1 MSKVI
6 ELLQTRLSKDAV
18 LLGDDV
24 TARTTSYWD
33 SSPNQAMAIVR
44 PESTEQVS
52 DVLKICY
59 QHKQSVVF
67 AGGLTG
73 LVEGAVA
80 THRDIILSLERM
92 NQIEVVDELDNTVVV
107 QAGAVLQHVQETLA
121 EQGFLFPV
129 DLGARGS
136 CTIGGNIA
144 TNAGGVNVLRYGM
157 MRNQVLGLEAVLADG
172 TVISSMN
179 QMLKNNTG
187 YDLKQL
193 FIGSEGTLGVVTRAV
208 LRLYPMP
215 TNQQTALIAVN
226 SFAAVTTLLQVM
238 RSELAG
244 TLSAYEVMWNNYYR
258 DVTAEGFHRAPL
270 DRDHPYY
277 VLVQAEGVDKD
288 ADAER
293 FERVLAAALE
303 EGSIRDAVVAKS
315 EAERQALWVIREE
328 FDALLPAYHYD
339 VSMPKRHMEDFV
351 NKLKQ
356 QLSAWRD
363 ETVAYVFGHV
373 ADGNLHVFVTPFD
386 DDVYHDEVDEIVY
399 GCLEG
404 LSGSVSAEH
413 GIGKQKTNWLA
424 NSRTQNEINL
434 MRQLKA
440 MIDPQNILNPG
451 VVFGG

>member
-6 ELLQTRLSKDAV
+6 DLIQTELSDGAV

-24 TARTTSYWD
+24 TARATSYWD
-33 SSPNQAMAIVR
+33 STPNQALAIVR
-44 PESTEQVS
+44 PETTEQVS
-52 DVLKICY
+52 AVLKIC
-59 QHKQSVVF
+59 HEHEQSVVF

-80 THRDIILSLERM
+80 TNKDIIMSLERM
-92 NQIEVVDELDNTVVV
+92 NEIEVVDDLDNTAVV
-107 QAGAVLQHVQETLA
+107 QAGAVLQNVQEELA

-208 LRLYPMP
+208 LRLFPMP
-215 TNQQTALIAVN
+215 TNQQTALFAVN
-226 SFAAVTTLLQVM
+226 SFAAVTKMMQVM

-270 DRDHPYY
+270 ERDYPYY
-277 VLVQAEGVDKD
+277 VLAEAEGVDETSD
-288 ADAER
+288 AKR
-293 FERVLAAALE
+293 FESVLATAME
-303 EGSIRDAVVAKS
+303 EGAVLDAVVAKS
-315 EAERQALWVIREE
+315 DADRQAFWNIRED
-328 FDALLPAYHYD
+328 FDPILPVYHYD
-339 VSMPKRHMEDFV
+339 ISMPKRHMDSYV
-351 NKLKQ
+351 KKLK
-356 QLSAWRD
+356 LELNEWRD
-363 ETVAYVFGHV
+363 ETIAYVFGHV
-373 ADGNLHVFVTPFD
+373 ADGNLHVFVSPFNED
-386 DDVYHDEVDEIVY
+386 KYHNQVDKIVY

-413 GIGKQKTNWLA
+413 GIGKQKINWLA
-424 NSRTQNEINL
+424 NSRTKNEIQL
-434 MRQLKA
+434 MRQLKV
-440 MIDPQNILNPG
+440 MMDPKNILNPG
-451 VVFGG
+451 AVLGG

>member
-6 ELLQTRLSKDAV
+6 ELIQAELGNSAV

-24 TARTTSYWD
+24 TARATSYWD
-33 SSPNQAMAIVR
+33 SSPNQALAIIR
-44 PESTEQVS
+44 PETTEQVS
-52 DVLKICY
+52 AVLKICH

-80 THRDIILSLERM
+80 TNNDIMMSLEKM
-92 NQIEVVDELDNTVVV
+92 NQIETVDELDNTVVV
-107 QAGAVLQHVQETLA
+107 QAGAILQQVQEDLA
-121 EQGFLFPV
+121 EKGYLFPV

-172 TVISSMN
+172 TIISSMN

-215 TNQQTALIAVN
+215 TNQQTVLFAVN
-226 SFAAVTTLLQVM
+226 SFEAVTKMMQVL

-270 DRDHPYY
+270 DRDYPYY
-277 VLVQAEGVDKD
+277 VLAEAEGVDE
-288 ADAER
+288 ASDAER
-293 FERVLAAALE
+293 FEGVLSAALE
-303 EGSIRDAVVAKS
+303 AGTILDAVIAKS
-315 EAERQALWVIREE
+315 EADRQALWVVREE
-328 FDALLPAYHYD
+328 FDPVLPAYHYD
-339 VSMPKRHMEDFV
+339 ISMPKRHMEDYV
-351 NKLKQ
+351 TKLKQ
-356 QLSAWRD
+356 QLSAWR
-363 ETVAYVFGHV
+363 EEMVAYVFGHV
-373 ADGNLHVFVTPFD
+373 ADGNLHVFVTPHYD
-386 DDVYHDEVDEIVY
+386 DIYHDEVDKIVY

-404 LSGSVSAEH
+404 LSGAVSAEH
-413 GIGKQKTNWLA
+413 GIGKQKINWLA
-424 NSRTQNEINL
+424 NSRTENEINL
-434 MRQLKA
+434 MRQLKT
-440 MIDPQNILNPG
+440 MMDPENILNPG
-451 VVFGG
+451 AVLGA